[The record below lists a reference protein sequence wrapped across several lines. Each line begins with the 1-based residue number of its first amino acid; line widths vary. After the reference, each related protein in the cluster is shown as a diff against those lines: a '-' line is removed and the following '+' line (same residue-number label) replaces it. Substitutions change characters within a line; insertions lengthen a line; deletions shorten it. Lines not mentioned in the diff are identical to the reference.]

1 MNVSTLPII
10 ARLLANHTGA
20 TKMVENQT
28 RALEIVNKMAKER
41 YKPVGEV
48 LAEFL
53 KYQKNGE
60 CTHFWPDENTACQM
74 LLEKRLEK

>member
-1 MNVSTLPII
+1 
-10 ARLLANHTGA
+10 
-20 TKMVENQT
+20 MVENQT

-41 YKPVGEV
+41 YNTAGDV
-48 LAEFL
+48 LVEFL

-74 LLEKRLEK
+74 LINQRLAK

>member
-1 MNVSTLPII
+1 MLPTLPTTCVPTPNLIGVHKMELD
-10 ARLLANHTGA
+10 RA
-20 TKMVENQT
+20 TH
-28 RALEIVNKMAKER
+28 IVNKMAKER

-60 CTHFWPDENTACQM
+60 CTHFWPDENTACM
-74 LLEKRLEK
+74 VLINKRVSK